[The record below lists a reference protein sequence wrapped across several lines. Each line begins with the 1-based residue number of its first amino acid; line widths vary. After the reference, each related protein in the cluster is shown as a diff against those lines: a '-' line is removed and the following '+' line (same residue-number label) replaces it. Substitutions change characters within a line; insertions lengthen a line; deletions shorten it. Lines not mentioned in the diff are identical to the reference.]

1 MAKREVVNL
10 PGGGGNLPLS
20 PGIKFGNLFFTS
32 GQVGV
37 DRESGTT
44 PDSPAEQT
52 RNCFKNLK
60 KILDAANLGFED
72 VIKVNVYITDPA
84 YFSEMNEAY
93 IEFFPSEPPAR
104 TTVGIGGLA
113 RPEFKVEIEM
123 IAGIEE

>member
-10 PGGGGNLPLS
+10 GSGGNLPLS
-20 PGIKFGNLFFTS
+20 PGVKFGNLFFTS

-44 PDSPAEQT
+44 PESVAEQT
-52 RNCFKNLK
+52 RNCFKNLM
-60 KILDAANLGFED
+60 KILDAAGLGLED
-72 VIKVNVYITDPA
+72 VIKVNVYITDSA

-93 IEFFPSEPPAR
+93 VEFFPSDPPAR